1 MTFTCFGVTNV
12 SILIPF
18 SSRVVILTLITGQII
33 ALLLSGT
40 GVFSQLLQL
49 DYDVKNVACT
59 QTFPNYILLFLTFG
73 VSLACRGDID
83 KVIREHWWKY
93 IILAILDVQSNYFLV
108 LGYQY
113 TTIASAQ
120 VHSCYKCIILMVL
133 RSWTCIP

>member
-1 MTFTCFGVTNV
+1 M
-12 SILIPF
+12 
-18 SSRVVILTLITGQII
+18 LITGQIV

-40 GVFSQLLQL
+40 GVSSQLLQL
-49 DYDVKNVACT
+49 DYDVKNLACT

-113 TTIASAQ
+113 TTIASTQ
-120 VHSCYKCIILMVL
+120 VYSCYYYFNGPQVLDMHTVCIRQSCLPCY
-133 RSWTCIP
+133 SS